1 MQAQTYVEQLTR
13 GVVAVPS
20 EKGNF
25 ISWRLLAT
33 DAPGTTFNLMRD
45 GDVIA
50 GGLAAATC
58 YTDSEGTKDSKY
70 AVQTLV
76 NGIVTETS
84 DEVQAWAQ
92 PYLSVP
98 LIRPIDQTMPDGK
111 TCSYT
116 PNDCSAADVDG
127 DGDYEIIL
135 KWDPSNSHDN
145 SHQG

>member
-1 MQAQTYVEQLTR
+1 MNKLIIAALCMTFGLCMQAQTYVEQLTR

-58 YTDSEGTKDSKY
+58 FTVIFVNLINMCLGVFCFGFILFGT
-70 AVQTLV
+70 L
-76 NGIVTETS
+76 GFLGLG
-84 DEVQAWAQ
+84 W
-92 PYLSVP
+92 
-98 LIRPIDQTMPDGK
+98 
-111 TCSYT
+111 
-116 PNDCSAADVDG
+116 
-127 DGDYEIIL
+127 
-135 KWDPSNSHDN
+135 
-145 SHQG
+145 